1 MNRDARMTIRWISLP
16 ALLLALSSTAQ
27 AADCPALLRGELPML
42 RAKETIN
49 LCERYAGKPLVVVNT
64 ASFCGFTSQFKG
76 LEALNQQYKAQG
88 LEVLGVPSNDFK
100 QESGDGEETAKV
112 CYVNYG
118 VTFTMT
124 EPQPVRGSDAIPL
137 FKGLAEQGG
146 APRWNF
152 YKYVIDRQ
160 GKVIAYF
167 ASTTKP
173 DDPELLAAVEKA
185 IASKP

>member
-1 MNRDARMTIRWISLP
+1 MTIRWISLP
-16 ALLLALSSTAQ
+16 ALLLALSGAVH
-27 AADCPALLRGELPML
+27 AADCPTLLQGELPKL
-42 RAKETIN
+42 RAKETID
-49 LCERYAGKPLVVVNT
+49 LCQRYAGKPLVVVNT

-76 LEALNQQYKAQG
+76 LEALNQKYKAQG

-100 QESGDGEETAKV
+100 QESKDGEETAKV

-124 EPQPVRGSDAIPL
+124 EPQPVRGDDAIPL
-137 FKGLAEQGG
+137 FKSLAEQSG

-152 YKYVIDRQ
+152 YKYVVDRQ
-160 GKVIAYF
+160 GKVIASF